1 MLSNHMFV
9 LVGFHHDACPR
20 FPYGHEQVD
29 QHRLK
34 TQENDDNK
42 HSCCVDIRSHL
53 REQHSEAFSSHHH
66 FANDCACN

>member
-9 LVGFHHDACPR
+9 LVGFYHDACPR
-20 FPYGHEQVD
+20 FPCGHEQVD
-29 QHRLK
+29 QYRLE

-53 REQHSEAFSSHHH
+53 
-66 FANDCACN
+66 

>member
-20 FPYGHEQVD
+20 FPCGHEQVD
-29 QHRLK
+29 QYRLE

-53 REQHSEAFSSHHH
+53 
-66 FANDCACN
+66 